1 MGLQTYPLLEDSTT
15 EYGAVVMI
23 MDNVVLSVFC
33 IEAVL
38 KIFGNGFAFWRYAPV
53 CVQIKVCYAHARV
66 PTSTRNPNDNRYFVD
81 AEEWK
86 WNDFDFVIVVV
97 SIYFLFW
104 GEGGSGSLKLLRL
117 LRLARLGK
125 LVKKV
130 PQLQM
135 IVMGLVPAST
145 LRIKRDNTDSLH
157 IPQRLSV
164 S

>member
-1 MGLQTYPLLEDSTT
+1 
-15 EYGAVVMI
+15 MI

-66 PTSTRNPNDNRYFVD
+66 PTSTRNPNDNRFFVD

-104 GEGGSGSLKLLRL
+104 GEGD
-117 LRLARLGK
+117 LG
-125 LVKKV
+125 
-130 PQLQM
+130 
-135 IVMGLVPAST
+135 I
-145 LRIKRDNTDSLH
+145 I
-157 IPQRLSV
+157 LS
-164 S
+164 